1 MSEVVERYQ
10 GLAAQF
16 GNRVEATADDQWGAA
31 APCEDWTARDVVAH
45 VVQGQQSVVAAMT
58 GATPMELAADADP
71 KETWRASNAAMN
83 EAMAQPDALQKKVKS
98 PMGEMPAELIVGRIL
113 SMEVL
118 VHAWD
123 LARAVGGDEHLD
135 EDAVAHTFEGI
146 RPVGP
151 MLRASGMFGPEVEAP
166 EGADLQTQLLCFLG
180 RRP

>member
-1 MSEVVERYQ
+1 MSEVVQRYQ
-10 GLAAQF
+10 GLAQQF
-16 GNRVEATADDQWGAA
+16 GARVEATDDDQWTAP
-31 APCEDWTARDVVAH
+31 APCDGWTARDVVKH
-45 VVQGQQSVVAAMT
+45 VIEGQKSVITTMT
-58 GATPMELAADADP
+58 DAPPRPMADDDDP
-71 KETWRASNAAMN
+71 KQAWRTSNDAMSD
-83 EAMAQPDALQKKVKS
+83 ALAQPGALEKKVKS

-123 LARAVGGDEHLD
+123 LARATGGDEHLD
-135 EDAVAHTFEGI
+135 QDAVAHTLEGI

-166 EGADLQTQLLCFLG
+166 EGADVQTQLLCFLG

>member
-1 MSEVVERYQ
+1 MERYQ

-16 GNRVEATADDQWGAA
+16 GERVEATPDDKWGAP
-31 APCEDWTARDVVAH
+31 APCEGWTARDVVRH
-45 VVQGQQSVVAAMT
+45 VVEGQSSVVAAVNGT
-58 GATPMELAADADP
+58 EPQAIPDDADP
-71 KETWRASNAAMN
+71 KELWRTSNAALN
-83 EAMAQPDALQKKVKS
+83 EALAQPGALEKKMKA
-98 PMGEMPAELIVGRIL
+98 PMGEMPAELVLGRIL

-135 EDAVAHTFEGI
+135 QDAAAHALEGI

-151 MLRASGMFGPEVEAP
+151 MLRRPGFFGPEVEAP
-166 EGADLQTQLLCFLG
+166 EGADAQTQLLCFLG